1 MRLQKWENF
10 FRMHLPFVS
19 ASAPVKAAAEARSPY
34 RVVTLCRSGDAELVE
49 QLIRQQLQN
58 TCVVRYHRS
67 EPVGKGNLTSIT
79 IEMLCSISERADVV
93 QLVTRLG
100 LEKSVRSVRWESIP
114 NQLVA

>member
-1 MRLQKWENF
+1 MRLQKWEHF
-10 FRMHLPFVS
+10 FRMHLPFIS
-19 ASAPVKAAAEARSPY
+19 ASVPLKAASDARLPY
-34 RVVTLCRSGDAELVE
+34 RVVTLCRSSDAALVE
-49 QLIRQQLQN
+49 QLMRQQLHN
-58 TCVVRYHRS
+58 TCVVQLHHS

-114 NQLVA
+114 HKLVA